1 MTIYV
6 MLKRK
11 KVIHLSKAKRLLDI
25 LIFASAKKAFTAQE
39 IADEFNISV
48 RTVHRYILDLS
59 DMGLPIYAEQGRNG
73 GYKVLTTRV
82 IPPILF
88 TEEEA
93 VSIFFAF
100 QSLSYYRDLPFNTE
114 INSVTHKLYSSLQ
127 HDAKAKVDKIR
138 SYIAFWNPK
147 RTIETPLLNE
157 VLTAAIENKNL
168 HFQYESKSG
177 IKTKHVH
184 PIGVYAH
191 DGLWYLPS
199 YDFGRKKVLLYR
211 VDRILSILSMEENTD
226 TFMNL
231 EEWFASN
238 SNVVHNPTQL
248 HVLLTTEG
256 VRQCKSVPYLEEF
269 VIVNEDGTG
278 YINST
283 IDKGEINFITPLFY
297 RLGKDAKVLEPKELT
312 DGLRI
317 RAKEIL
323 HMYED
328 EKSC

>member
-1 MTIYV
+1 MSC
-6 MLKRK
+6 LKRK

-73 GYKVLTTRV
+73 GYKVLTNRV

-93 VSIFFAF
+93 ISIFFAF

-168 HFQYESKSG
+168 HFQYESKSR

-191 DGLWYLPS
+191 DGLWYLPA
-199 YDFGRKKVLLYR
+199 YDFNVEKTLLYR
-211 VDRILSILSMEENTD
+211 VDRILSILSTEENED

-238 SNVVHNPTQL
+238 SHVVHNPTQL
-248 HVLLTTEG
+248 HVLLSTEG

-269 VIVNEDGTG
+269 VVTNENGTG
-278 YINST
+278 YIHST

-297 RLGKDAKVLEPKELT
+297 RLGKDAKVLEPIELI
-312 DGLRI
+312 DGLRM
-317 RAKEIL
+317 RAKEVL

-328 EKSC
+328 

>member
-1 MTIYV
+1 MSC
-6 MLKRK
+6 LKRK

-73 GYKVLTTRV
+73 GYKVLTNRV

-168 HFQYESKSG
+168 HFQYESKSR

-191 DGLWYLPS
+191 DGLWYLPA
-199 YDFGRKKVLLYR
+199 YDFNVEKTLLYR
-211 VDRILSILSMEENTD
+211 VDRIFSILSTEENED

-238 SNVVHNPTQL
+238 SHVVHNPTQL
-248 HVLLTTEG
+248 HVLLSTEG

-269 VIVNEDGTG
+269 VVTNENGTG
-278 YINST
+278 YIHST

-297 RLGKDAKVLEPKELT
+297 RLGKDAKVLEPIELI
-312 DGLRI
+312 DGLRM
-317 RAKEIL
+317 RAKEVL

>member
-1 MTIYV
+1 M
-6 MLKRK
+6 
-11 KVIHLSKAKRLLDI
+11 SKAKRLLDI

-127 HDAKAKVDKIR
+127 HEAKVKVDKIR
-138 SYIAFWNPK
+138 SYIDFWNPK

>member
-1 MTIYV
+1 M
-6 MLKRK
+6 
-11 KVIHLSKAKRLLDI
+11 SKAKRLLDI

-73 GYKVLTTRV
+73 GYKVLTNRV

-147 RTIETPLLNE
+147 RTIDTPLLNE
-157 VLTAAIENKNL
+157 VLTTAIENKNL

-191 DGLWYLPS
+191 DGLWYLPA
-199 YDFGRKKVLLYR
+199 YDFNVEKTLLYR
-211 VDRILSILSMEENTD
+211 VDRILSILSTEENED
-226 TFMNL
+226 KFMNL

-248 HVLLTTEG
+248 HVLLSTEG

-269 VIVNEDGTG
+269 VVTNENGTG
-278 YINST
+278 YIHST

-297 RLGKDAKVLEPKELT
+297 RLGKDAKVLEPIELI
-312 DGLRI
+312 DGLRM
-317 RAKEIL
+317 RAKEVL

-328 EKSC
+328 

>member
-1 MTIYV
+1 MSC
-6 MLKRK
+6 LKRK

-73 GYKVLTTRV
+73 GYKVLTNKV

-127 HDAKAKVDKIR
+127 HDAKVKVNKIR

-147 RTIETPLLNE
+147 RTIDTPLLNA
-157 VLTAAIENKNL
+157 VLSAAIENKNL

-199 YDFGRKKVLLYR
+199 YDFRRKKVLLYR
-211 VDRILSILSMEENTD
+211 VDRILSILSTEKNES

-231 EEWFASN
+231 EEWFTSN
-238 SNVVHNPTQL
+238 SNVVHSPTQL
-248 HVLLTTEG
+248 HVLLKTEG

-269 VIVNEDGTG
+269 VVINEDGTG
-278 YINST
+278 YIHST

-297 RLGKDAKVLEPKELT
+297 RLGKDARILEPKELI
-312 DGLRI
+312 DGLLM
-317 RAKEIL
+317 RAKEVL

>member
-1 MTIYV
+1 MSC
-6 MLKRK
+6 LKRK

-59 DMGLPIYAEQGRNG
+59 NMGLPIYAEQGRNG
-73 GYKVLTTRV
+73 GYKVLTNRV

-93 VSIFFAF
+93 VSIFLAF

-147 RTIETPLLNE
+147 RTIDTPLLNE

-168 HFQYESKSG
+168 HFQYESKTG

-199 YDFGRKKVLLYR
+199 YDYDRKKVLLYR
-211 VDRILSILSMEENTD
+211 IDRILSILSTKENED

-231 EEWFASN
+231 EEWFSSN
-238 SNVVHNPTQL
+238 SNVVHIPTQL
-248 HVLLTTEG
+248 HVLLSTEG

-269 VIVNEDGTG
+269 VVTNENGTG
-278 YINST
+278 YIHST

-297 RLGKDAKVLEPKELT
+297 RLGKDAKVLEPIELI
-312 DGLRI
+312 DGLRM
-317 RAKEIL
+317 RAKEVL

>member
-1 MTIYV
+1 MSC
-6 MLKRK
+6 LKRK

-73 GYKVLTTRV
+73 GYKVLTNRV

-127 HDAKAKVDKIR
+127 NEAKAKVNKIR
-138 SYIAFWNPK
+138 SYIAFWNPR

-157 VLTAAIENKNL
+157 VLTAAIENKDL

-199 YDFGRKKVLLYR
+199 YDYGRKKVLLYR
-211 VDRILSILSMEENTD
+211 IDRILSILSTEENED

-238 SNVVHNPTQL
+238 SNVVHIPTQL

-269 VIVNEDGTG
+269 VVVNEDGTG

-297 RLGKDAKVLEPKELT
+297 RLGKDAKVLEPTELI

-317 RAKEIL
+317 RAKEIS
-323 HMYED
+323 HIYGD

>member
-1 MTIYV
+1 MTTYV
-6 MLKRK
+6 MLKKK
-11 KVIHLSKAKRLLDI
+11 KVISLSKAKRLLDI
-25 LIFASAKKAFTAQE
+25 LIFASTKKTFTAQE

-73 GYKVLTTRV
+73 GYKVLTSSML
-82 IPPILF
+82 PPILF

-100 QSLSYYRDLPFNTE
+100 QSLGYYRNLPFNTE

-127 HDAKAKVDKIR
+127 NDAKAKVDKIR

-147 RTIETPLLNE
+147 RTIETTFLNE

-199 YDFGRKKVLLYR
+199 YDYSRNKVLLYR
-211 VDRILSILSMEENTD
+211 VDRILSILSTEKNKD
-226 TFMNL
+226 KFMNL

-238 SNVVHNPTQL
+238 SNVINIPTRL

-278 YINST
+278 YINTT

-297 RLGKDAKVLEPKELT
+297 RLGKDTQVLEPKELI

-317 RAKEIL
+317 RAKEVL
-323 HMYED
+323 HMYGD

>member
-59 DMGLPIYAEQGRNG
+59 DIGLPIYAEQGRNG

-211 VDRILSILSMEENTD
+211 VDRVLSILSMEENTD

-283 IDKGEINFITPLFY
+283 INKGEINFITPLFY

-312 DGLRI
+312 DGLLI

>member
-1 MTIYV
+1 MSC
-6 MLKRK
+6 LKRK

-73 GYKVLTTRV
+73 GYKVLTNRV

-168 HFQYESKSG
+168 HFQYESKSR

-191 DGLWYLPS
+191 DGLWYLPA
-199 YDFGRKKVLLYR
+199 YDFNVEKTLLYR
-211 VDRILSILSMEENTD
+211 VDRILSILSTEENED

-238 SNVVHNPTQL
+238 SHVVHNPTQL
-248 HVLLTTEG
+248 HVLLSTEG
-256 VRQCKSVPYLEEF
+256 VRQCTSVPYLEEF
-269 VIVNEDGTG
+269 VVTNENGTG
-278 YINST
+278 YIHST

-297 RLGKDAKVLEPKELT
+297 RLGKDAKVLEPIELI
-312 DGLRI
+312 DGLRM
-317 RAKEIL
+317 RAKEVL

>member
-1 MTIYV
+1 MSC
-6 MLKRK
+6 LKRK

-25 LIFASAKKAFTAQE
+25 LIFASAKKVFTAQE

-48 RTVHRYILDLS
+48 RTVHRYILDLG

-73 GYKVLTTRV
+73 GYKVLTNRV

-127 HDAKAKVDKIR
+127 NEAKAKVDKIR

-199 YDFGRKKVLLYR
+199 YDYDRKRVLLYR
-211 VDRILSILSMEENTD
+211 IDRILSILSTEENED

-238 SNVVHNPTQL
+238 SNSNVVHSPTQL

-269 VIVNEDGTG
+269 VEVNADGTG
-278 YINST
+278 YIHST
-283 IDKGEINFITPLFY
+283 IDKGEIHFITPLFY
-297 RLGKDAKVLEPKELT
+297 RLGKDARVLEPRELI

-323 HMYED
+323 NMYED
-328 EKSC
+328 

>member
-1 MTIYV
+1 
-6 MLKRK
+6 
-11 KVIHLSKAKRLLDI
+11 
-25 LIFASAKKAFTAQE
+25 
-39 IADEFNISV
+39 
-48 RTVHRYILDLS
+48 
-59 DMGLPIYAEQGRNG
+59 MGLPIYAEQGRNG
-73 GYKVLTTRV
+73 GYKVLTNRV

-127 HDAKAKVDKIR
+127 HDAKVKVDKIR

-278 YINST
+278 YIHST

-297 RLGKDAKVLEPKELT
+297 RLGKDAKVLEPKELI

>member
-1 MTIYV
+1 MTTYV
-6 MLKRK
+6 TLKKK
-11 KVIHLSKAKRLLDI
+11 KVISLSKAKRLLDI
-25 LIFASAKKAFTAQE
+25 LIFASTKKTFTAQE

-73 GYKVLTTRV
+73 GYKVLTSSML
-82 IPPILF
+82 PPILF

-100 QSLSYYRDLPFNTE
+100 QSLSYYRNLPFNTE

-127 HDAKAKVDKIR
+127 NDAKAKVDKIR

-147 RTIETPLLNE
+147 RTIETTFLNE

-177 IKTKHVH
+177 IKTKRVH

-199 YDFGRKKVLLYR
+199 YDFSKKKVLLYR
-211 VDRILSILSMEENTD
+211 VDRILSILSTEENKD

-231 EEWFASN
+231 EEWFESN
-238 SNVVHNPTQL
+238 SNVVHTPIQL

-278 YINST
+278 YINTT

-297 RLGKDAKVLEPKELT
+297 RLGKDAKVLEPKELI

-317 RAKEIL
+317 RAKEVL

-328 EKSC
+328 

>member
-1 MTIYV
+1 
-6 MLKRK
+6 MLKGK

-127 HDAKAKVDKIR
+127 HEAKVKVDKIR

-256 VRQCKSVPYLEEF
+256 VRQCKRVPYLEEF

-297 RLGKDAKVLEPKELT
+297 RLGKDAKVLEPKELI

-317 RAKEIL
+317 RAKEVL

>member
-1 MTIYV
+1 MSC
-6 MLKRK
+6 LKRK

-73 GYKVLTTRV
+73 GYKVLTNRV

-114 INSVTHKLYSSLQ
+114 INSVTHKLYSFLQ

-168 HFQYESKSG
+168 HFQYESKSK

-191 DGLWYLPS
+191 DGLWYLPA
-199 YDFGRKKVLLYR
+199 YDFNVEKTLLYR
-211 VDRILSILSMEENTD
+211 VDRILSILSTEENED

-231 EEWFASN
+231 KEWFASN
-238 SNVVHNPTQL
+238 SHVVHNPTQL
-248 HVLLTTEG
+248 HVLLSTEG

-269 VIVNEDGTG
+269 VVTNENGTG
-278 YINST
+278 YIHST

-297 RLGKDAKVLEPKELT
+297 RLGKDAKVLEPIELI
-312 DGLRI
+312 DGLRM
-317 RAKEIL
+317 RAKEVL
-323 HMYED
+323 HMYGD

>member
-1 MTIYV
+1 MSC
-6 MLKRK
+6 LKRK

-73 GYKVLTTRV
+73 GYKVLTNRV

-127 HDAKAKVDKIR
+127 HDVKAKVDKIR

-168 HFQYESKSG
+168 HFRYESNSR

-191 DGLWYLPS
+191 DGLWYLPA
-199 YDFGRKKVLLYR
+199 YDFNVEKTLLYR
-211 VDRILSILSMEENTD
+211 VDRILSILSTEENED

-238 SNVVHNPTQL
+238 SHVVHNPTQL
-248 HVLLTTEG
+248 HVLLSTEG

-269 VIVNEDGTG
+269 VVTNENGTG
-278 YINST
+278 YIHST

-297 RLGKDAKVLEPKELT
+297 RLGKDAKVLEPIELI
-312 DGLRI
+312 DGLRM
-317 RAKEIL
+317 RAKEVL

>member
-1 MTIYV
+1 M
-6 MLKRK
+6 
-11 KVIHLSKAKRLLDI
+11 SKAKRLLDI

-73 GYKVLTTRV
+73 GYKVLTNRV

-114 INSVTHKLYSSLQ
+114 INSVIHKLYSSLQ

-168 HFQYESKSG
+168 HFQYESKSR

-191 DGLWYLPS
+191 DGLWYLPA
-199 YDFGRKKVLLYR
+199 YDFNVEKTLLYR
-211 VDRILSILSMEENTD
+211 VDRILSILSTEENED

-238 SNVVHNPTQL
+238 SHVVHNPTQL
-248 HVLLTTEG
+248 HVLLSTEG

-269 VIVNEDGTG
+269 VVTNENGTG
-278 YINST
+278 YIHST

-297 RLGKDAKVLEPKELT
+297 RLGKDAKVLEPIELI
-312 DGLRI
+312 DGLRM
-317 RAKEIL
+317 RAKEVL

>member
-1 MTIYV
+1 

-147 RTIETPLLNE
+147 RTIETPLLNK
-157 VLTAAIENKNL
+157 VLTVAIENKNL

>member
-1 MTIYV
+1 M
-6 MLKRK
+6 
-11 KVIHLSKAKRLLDI
+11 SKAKRLLDI

-48 RTVHRYILDLS
+48 RTVHRYVLDLS

-73 GYKVLTTRV
+73 GYKVLTNRV

-168 HFQYESKSG
+168 HFQYESKSR

-191 DGLWYLPS
+191 DGLWYLPA
-199 YDFGRKKVLLYR
+199 YDFNVEKTLLYR
-211 VDRILSILSMEENTD
+211 VDRILSILSTEENED

-238 SNVVHNPTQL
+238 SHVVHNPTQL
-248 HVLLTTEG
+248 HVLLSTEG

-269 VIVNEDGTG
+269 VVTNENGTG
-278 YINST
+278 YIHST

-297 RLGKDAKVLEPKELT
+297 RLGKDAKVLEPIELI
-312 DGLRI
+312 DGLRM
-317 RAKEIL
+317 RAKEVL

>member
-1 MTIYV
+1 

-127 HDAKAKVDKIR
+127 HEAKVKVDKIR

-297 RLGKDAKVLEPKELT
+297 RLGKDAKVLKPKELT